1 LEVVEKETQP
11 PRPHTDATLLAAM
24 KNAGRN
30 LEDDALAEAMKES
43 GLGTPAT
50 RAEIIERLI
59 RSDYVRRE
67 RRSLRSTEKGRAL
80 IGLVAAPLRS
90 PELTAAWEQRL
101 QDIEEGRDTAAAF
114 YQAIADFVREWTPK
128 VAEGAALAPEQVAT
142 ARAAR
147 SPSQGRGRSQS
158 QKVDL
163 GTCPMCQ
170 QGVIVESAKAYG
182 CSRYREGCALTIWKV
197 VAKKKL
203 TEKQVAALLTRGHT
217 GKLKGFKSKAG
228 KSFAARLKLD
238 DAFKVAFDFES
249 GPETKAAPRPAIA
262 SKTEPEA
269 LTCPKCGLGRIIEGK
284 RGYGCN
290 RYREGCDFVVW
301 KEIAHKTLTEKQR
314 ATLIRTGRT
323 GIVQGFKSRSGSRF
337 AARLK
342 LDDECKV
349 VFDFG

>member
-1 LEVVEKETQP
+1 VEKETQP

-24 KNAGRN
+24 KNAGRD
-30 LEDDALAEAMKES
+30 LEDDALADAMKES

-67 RRSLRSTEKGRAL
+67 RRSLRATEKGRAL

-101 QDIEEGRDTAAAF
+101 KDIEEGRDTAAAF
-114 YQAIADFVREWTPK
+114 YQAIADFVREWTPR
-128 VAEGAALAPEQVAT
+128 VAAGAALSSEQIAEV
-142 ARAAR
+142 
-147 SPSQGRGRSQS
+147 RGHGQS
-158 QKVDL
+158 QKAQKADL
-163 GTCPMCQ
+163 GTCPRCQ

-182 CSRYREGCALTIWKV
+182 CSRYREGCPFTIWKV

-203 TEKQVAALLTRGHT
+203 TEKQVTALLTRGQT
-217 GKLKGFKSKAG
+217 SRLKGFKSKAG
-228 KSFAARLKLD
+228 KAFAARLKLD
-238 DAFKVAFDFES
+238 DAFNVAFDFES
-249 GPETKAAPRPAIA
+249 GPENQAASRPATA
-262 SKTEPEA
+262 SKTELET
-269 LTCPKCGLGRIIEGK
+269 LTCPKCGLGRIIEGRK
-284 RGYGCN
+284 GYGCN
-290 RYREGCDFVVW
+290 RYREGCDFVIW

-323 GIVQGFKSRSGSRF
+323 GVIKGFKSRSGSRF

-342 LDDECKV
+342 LDNECKV
-349 VFDFG
+349 VFDFD